1 MGGTTVTDFQSGNR
15 KGNKERM
22 DQVFPKDF
30 CRTSILLA
38 MYWCYWRFEMGREGD
53 KWAILGQAHMF
64 APRYHILT
72 FDTFA

>member
-1 MGGTTVTDFQSGNR
+1 
-15 KGNKERM
+15 M
-22 DQVFPKDF
+22 DQVFPKDL
-30 CRTSILLA
+30 CGTSILLA